1 MNNPNVY
8 DLVII
13 NEESKTIHLGSKI
26 SGSCN
31 LKEME
36 SADHRLNIVKS
47 KGELNSFV
55 QSLNRQGFRLC
66 LHCCD
71 PSIEQD
77 LAALL

>member
-1 MNNPNVY
+1 MNNPKIY
-8 DLVII
+8 DLVIT
-13 NEESKTIHLGSKI
+13 NEESKKIHLGSRI

-36 SADHRLNIVKS
+36 SAAHTLRIVKNAE
-47 KGELNSFV
+47 ELNALLPV
-55 QSLNRQGFRLC
+55 LNRKGLRLC
-66 LHCCD
+66 LHCYD